1 MALHRRLR
9 KMRNVRVG
17 DGDRFLDPLRE
28 RAQAG
33 AQHDSHPR
41 RNRDAL
47 ANRSSGLF
55 RSFKNAVCLGHSPPE
70 NLNCLTESL

>member
-1 MALHRRLR
+1 
-9 KMRNVRVG
+9 MRNVRVG
-17 DGDRFLDPLRE
+17 YGDRLLDPLRE

-33 AQHDSHPR
+33 AEHNGYPR

-47 ANRSSGLF
+47 ANGSSGLF
-55 RSFKNAVCLGHSPPE
+55 RSFKNAVCLGHSPPQ